1 MLKTVC
7 YNEFA
12 KVFRLFFNGNFAGSR
27 FFSFKMTFQE
37 DAAMP
42 TEISQRCRAISP
54 SATLAMDAKA
64 KAMRAEG
71 IDVIGFAAGEPDF
84 DTPAPIR
91 EAFKDA
97 LDRGQTRY
105 TPVAGTL
112 ELRTAIASRMFN
124 DHGLRY
130 STDEIIVS
138 NGAKHALYNAFQAI
152 LNPGDEVI
160 VDKPCWVS
168 YPEMVRMAEGRPVF
182 LNCPESQGF
191 LPKMEDLEKCISP
204 RTKAFVLNTPSNP
217 NGCVWTREQLQ
228 ALANLAVEHD
238 FYIIADEIYEKLIY
252 DGAEHYSIASFGP
265 AVKRHTILVNGVSKA
280 YAMTGLRIGYACANR
295 EVIQAMVRYQ
305 SHATSSANAAA
316 QHAAAVALTMDQ
328 SCVEEMRQAFEAR
341 RNKLVELINAV
352 PGLSCR
358 MPHGAFY
365 VMMNVRGLMGRHYG
379 EKELDGSAAIAE
391 ALLEHAHVAVVPG
404 VAFMAEGYCRMSYAT
419 SMENILEGMKRIA
432 AFVKELK

>member
-1 MLKTVC
+1 
-7 YNEFA
+7 
-12 KVFRLFFNGNFAGSR
+12 
-27 FFSFKMTFQE
+27 
-37 DAAMP
+37 MP

-84 DTPAPIR
+84 DTPKVVR
-91 EAFKDA
+91 EAFKEA

-112 ELRTAIASRMFN
+112 ELRTAIASRMLN
-124 DHGLRY
+124 DYGLRY
-130 STDEIIVS
+130 GTDEIIVS
-138 NGAKHALYNAFQAI
+138 NGAKHALYNCFQAI

-191 LPKMEDLEKCISP
+191 LPKIEDMRKCISP

-228 ALANLAVEHD
+228 ELADLAVEHD
-238 FYIIADEIYEKLIY
+238 FYIIADEIYDKLIY
-252 DGAEHYSIASFGP
+252 DGHKHYSIASFGP
-265 AVKRHTILVNGVSKA
+265 EVKRHTILINGVSKA
-280 YAMTGLRIGYACANR
+280 YAMTGLRIGYACAHKELIN
-295 EVIQAMVRYQ
+295 AMVKYQ

-328 SCVEEMRQAFEAR
+328 TCVEEMRQAFEAR

-352 PGLSCR
+352 PGISCR
-358 MPHGAFY
+358 MPSGAFY
-365 VMMNVRGLMGRHYG
+365 VMMNVRGLMGRRYG
-379 EKELDGSAAIAE
+379 EKYLDGSAAIAE
-391 ALLEHAHVAVVPG
+391 AMLEHAHVAVVPG

-419 SMENILEGMKRIA
+419 SMDNIIEGMRRIA
-432 AFVKELK
+432 AFIKELK